1 MKLELISAL
10 NVNLD
15 EFVSLKDAAVK
26 HVQQLGY
33 FFFERQS
40 DNSTSWCL
48 MTSLIAGMKFQTF
61 IQRSISETCQN

>member
-33 FFFERQS
+33 FFF
-40 DNSTSWCL
+40 W
-48 MTSLIAGMKFQTF
+48 
-61 IQRSISETCQN
+61 ETEWQLD